1 MRYRLKSFMMIAV
14 MAFAF
19 NASASFAQQTTTTPP
34 KTATPAAA
42 PQKSAASPAKSQGAS
57 RVLTSPANTPST
69 PTSLAAPSSSSQTST
84 SKETPIQSK
93 ASLSPTQESFGQP
106 KEIVFEAAQQPLAER
121 IVRKITLDVRDMNI
135 IDVIKFLAIKGDFN
149 VVTSKSVEGRVTLYL
164 KSVSIRDA
172 LDIIL
177 ISNNLAFQIQNEI
190 IHVMSDAEYE
200 AAYGRKFSDRSIVK
214 TCHLTYTKPSYV
226 LATLESVKSALGKV
240 VIDEDTGTVV
250 MIDTPEAIDLME
262 KAIAEIERPMESYVY
277 SLQYAKADVLVEKLK
292 ARIDANAVGS
302 ITADERSNQ
311 IIVRALPGRRE
322 EIMKVLKELDTK
334 TKEVLIEA
342 QIVQILIKPE
352 FDMGIDWNLDFKGS
366 ADKEISKLAFENVYL
381 NESKL
386 TTADTLYNN
395 FGKIAIGQVG
405 IGHFITSLRALKQVN
420 DTKILSN
427 PKLLVTNNEEAKIH
441 IGDTIPY
448 IISTTTGSGDNAVT
462 SEDVRFVDVGLQLS
476 VTANI
481 NDEGYMTMRLKP
493 EISNVVSY
501 ITSKGG
507 GIPQINK
514 TEVETSV
521 IVKDGMTIIMGGLK
535 ADSKTHVKKGFP
547 VLMDI
552 PLVGKMFSATNDAIQ
567 KTEIVIFIT
576 PHIVEGNEHFLDK
589 KNTIKPYKDYNASN

>member
-1 MRYRLKSFMMIAV
+1 
-14 MAFAF
+14 
-19 NASASFAQQTTTTPP
+19 
-34 KTATPAAA
+34 
-42 PQKSAASPAKSQGAS
+42 
-57 RVLTSPANTPST
+57 
-69 PTSLAAPSSSSQTST
+69 
-84 SKETPIQSK
+84 
-93 ASLSPTQESFGQP
+93 
-106 KEIVFEAAQQPLAER
+106 
-121 IVRKITLDVRDMNI
+121 
-135 IDVIKFLAIKGDFN
+135 
-149 VVTSKSVEGRVTLYL
+149 
-164 KSVSIRDA
+164 
-172 LDIIL
+172 
-177 ISNNLAFQIQNEI
+177 
-190 IHVMSDAEYE
+190 
-200 AAYGRKFSDRSIVK
+200 
-214 TCHLTYTKPSYV
+214 
-226 LATLESVKSALGKV
+226 
-240 VIDEDTGTVV
+240 
-250 MIDTPEAIDLME
+250 
-262 KAIAEIERPMESYVY
+262 
-277 SLQYAKADVLVEKLK
+277 
-292 ARIDANAVGS
+292 
-302 ITADERSNQ
+302 
-311 IIVRALPGRRE
+311 VRALPGRRE

>member
-1 MRYRLKSFMMIAV
+1 MM
-14 MAFAF
+14 
-19 NASASFAQQTTTTPP
+19 ASVLVFLLGSPFGFAQESA
-34 KTATPAAA
+34 TAPSAVKAPAAK
-42 PQKSAASPAKSQGAS
+42 PKSVSPA
-57 RVLTSPANTPST
+57 PST
-69 PTSLAAPSSSSQTST
+69 KVAPASQDQGSAQASS
-84 SKETPIQSK
+84 SKETSVLLP
-93 ASLSPTQESFGQP
+93 ASFGQP
-106 KEIVFEAAQQPLAER
+106 KEIVYETISQPLSER
-121 IVRKITLDVRDMNI
+121 IGRKITLDVRDMNI
-135 IDVIKFLAIKGDFN
+135 LDVIKFLAIKGDFN

-177 ISNNLAFQIQNEI
+177 ISNNLAFQVQNDI
-190 IHVMSDAEYE
+190 IHVMSDPEYE

-214 TCHLTYTKPSYV
+214 AVHLTYTKPGYV

-250 MIDTPEAIDLME
+250 MIDTPEAVARMD
-262 KAIAEIERPMESYVY
+262 KAIADIEKPMESFVY

-311 IIVRALPGRRE
+311 IVVRALPGRKK
-322 EIMKVLKELDTK
+322 EIFEVIKQLDTK

-342 QIVQILIKPE
+342 QIVQIVIKPE
-352 FDMGIDWNLDFKGS
+352 FDMGIDWSLDFKDS
-366 ADKEISKLAFENVYL
+366 SDKEIKKLAFENVYL

-386 TTADTLYNN
+386 TTTDALYNN
-395 FGKIAIGQVG
+395 FGKIAIGNVG

-462 SEDVRFVDVGLQLS
+462 SEDVRFVDVGLKL
-476 VTANI
+476 VVMATI
-481 NDEGYMTMRLKP
+481 NDEDYVTMRLKP
-493 EISNVVSY
+493 EISTVVGY

-535 ADSKTHVKKGFP
+535 ADTKSHVKKGFP

-552 PLVGKMFSATNDAIQ
+552 PILGKMFSATSDSIQ

-576 PHIVEGNEHFLDK
+576 PHIVEGSEHFMDK
-589 KNTIKPYKDYNASN
+589 ENTIKPYKDYTKDN

>member
-1 MRYRLKSFMMIAV
+1 MTPRCLKYVLALGLLVFLLKGTFV
-14 MAFAF
+14 FAAGPF
-19 NASASFAQQTTTTPP
+19 D
-34 KTATPAAA
+34 
-42 PQKSAASPAKSQGAS
+42 
-57 RVLTSPANTPST
+57 
-69 PTSLAAPSSSSQTST
+69 
-84 SKETPIQSK
+84 
-93 ASLSPTQESFGQP
+93 QP
-106 KEIVFEAAQQPLAER
+106 KPIVVEATQQPLEER

-135 IDVIKFLAIKGDFN
+135 IDVIKFLAMKGEFN
-149 VVTSKSVEGRVTLYL
+149 VVTSKSVEGRVTLLL

-177 ISNNLAFQIQNEI
+177 ISNNLAYQIQNDI
-190 IHVMSDAEYE
+190 IHVMSETEYE
-200 AAYGRKFSDRSIVK
+200 TAYGRKFNDRSIVK
-214 TCHLTYTKPSYV
+214 TVRLTYTKPAYV
-226 LATLESVKSALGKV
+226 LSTLESIKSSLGKV

-250 MIDTPEAIDLME
+250 MIDTPEAIARMDEALADIE
-262 KAIAEIERPMESYVY
+262 KPMEIYVY

-292 ARIDANAVGS
+292 ARIDTNAVGS

-311 IIVRALPGRRE
+311 IVVRAFPDRRK
-322 EIMKVLKELDTK
+322 EIWEVIKQLDTK

-342 QIVQILIKPE
+342 QIVQIVIKPQ
-352 FDMGIDWNLDFKGS
+352 FDMGIDWSLDFRDS
-366 ADKEISKLAFENVYL
+366 SDDEIRKLSFENVYL
-381 NESKL
+381 DESNL
-386 TTADTLYNN
+386 TSSDALFSN

-405 IGHFITSLRALKQVN
+405 AGHFITKLRALRQVS

-462 SEDVRFVDVGLQLS
+462 SEDVRFVDVGLQLA

-481 NDEGYMTMRLKP
+481 NDEGYVTMRLKP
-493 EISNVVSY
+493 EISTVVDY
-501 ITSKGG
+501 ITSLGG

-535 ADSKTHVKKGFP
+535 ADAKTQVKKGFP

-552 PLVGKMFSATNDAIQ
+552 PILGKIFGATSDAIQ

-576 PHIVEGNEHFLDK
+576 PHIVEGTEHYLDR
-589 KNTIKPYKDYNASN
+589 KNNIKPYKDYSSGL